1 MKMKHIHGLAG
12 NFPALVLWL
21 AVLPLAAFSQANYA
35 TPYTFTALAGN
46 TANGSADGT
55 NSAARFGTERRA
67 LRGHVPAAVAKLN
80 LRPIGRLPAT
90 NRLNLAIG
98 LPLRNNNALTKL
110 LQDMYDPASPRFR
123 HYLTPEQFTEQF
135 GPSKQ
140 DYEAVRQFAWKYS
153 LDVTVTHSNR
163 VLLDVA
169 GQVADI
175 ERAFQVT
182 LYTYQHPTEARR
194 FYAPD
199 VEPSVE
205 AGLAVLDISGLNN
218 YALPRPASHR
228 TSAATSAHP
237 ASGSGPGGSYKGKD
251 LRNAYAPGVTQT
263 GAGQMVGLAEF
274 EGFYAGDI
282 TTYETIAGLP
292 NVPIQVVLL
301 DGFNGIPVTTDL
313 GGIGEAE
320 LDIEAA
326 IGMAPGLSKV
336 VVFDAGPNTGY
347 PLNDILNAMAANT
360 NISQF
365 SFSWIG
371 WSPSATT
378 DNIFKQMALQ
388 GQSFFTAAGDGDSWA
403 NSVVFAGLSPEDWFW
418 PADDPY
424 VTSVGGTSLT
434 MSNSGASY
442 ASERVWNWGNV
453 PPGWGGSGYWGSGGG
468 ISASYPIPSWQ
479 KGLDM
484 SANRGSTT
492 MRNFPDVAMVA
503 ENLSGV
509 WQGSPTGGGYGT
521 SWATPLWAAFMAL
534 VNQEAAANGQPA
546 VGFLNPA
553 LYALGQSADYT
564 NNLNDI
570 TVGNNATATSGG
582 LYPAVPG
589 YDLCTGWGSPKGSN
603 LIHSLAVPQRLVIT
617 PNSALGFTGP
627 VGGPL
632 DPSALTYSLT
642 NRTGSLDWSLALDAA
657 WLTVSPTN
665 GTLLAGGAA
674 TVVTVTPNLLASNLL
689 AGCYTATLYF
699 TNLLDQSVQS
709 RQVALA
715 IVTLP
720 LITSQPTNQAVL
732 EGMTATFSVGTA
744 SNALLY
750 YQWQFDSGSGPS
762 NLTDGGRISGSATSS
777 LTIQNVSPGNVG
789 AYSVIVINA
798 AGPVT
803 SGNASLRIITGQA
816 PVIVSAPASQ
826 TLLPGATA
834 TFTVSAVGDQPLAY
848 FWQMNGT
855 NLANGGNL
863 SGSATSTLT
872 IRSATVLN
880 SGNYTVLITNS
891 FGSVTSAVAVLNLTG
906 VTSSGV
912 ALETLYSFTTNSFG
926 CLPFGGLIQAKNG
939 SFYGT
944 ATAGGSQGVGSGG
957 NYPPNG
963 SRPCAALVQGTNGL
977 LYGTA
982 SYGGANGDGT
992 VFRMTTNGVLSA
1004 AWSLNAATSGS
1015 VPYGG
1020 LVQGLDG
1027 NFYGTTFYGGTYFSP
1042 YLDGYGTV
1050 LKATASGSLTA
1061 IHSFDYEDGAYPS
1074 STLVQGVDGSFYGTA
1089 QNGGTNGGWGT
1100 LFKIT
1105 PAGILTPLFSFAN
1118 TNGAV
1123 PFAGLV
1129 QDSDGAF
1136 YGTTTAG
1143 GSSASAFAVPVPSDP
1158 GRPFTGADGAGTVF
1172 KLAADG
1178 TFTSLYSF
1186 TGGNDGGNC
1195 YGGLLLA
1202 SDGNLYGTTENG
1214 GVYGLGTVFR
1224 ITTDGTL
1231 ATLVSFDGY
1240 QGANPECTLIQGTD
1254 GHLYGTT
1261 QNGGTNGWG
1270 AIFRLSLDSPLQI
1283 TQQPLPQLAFAGDT
1297 VTFSVA
1303 TFGSLP
1309 VSCQW
1314 LKNGTNL
1321 SDGGNVSGS
1330 SSRTL
1335 TLTNLSVAD
1344 AALYSV
1350 VVSNVYGAVTSAG
1363 ARLEVIFSPPYLIS
1377 GPEAQTVL
1385 VGATVTFSVETAGDA
1400 LTFQW
1405 QENGTNLID
1414 GGNISGSATP
1424 TLTLAAVTV
1433 TNVGT
1438 YSVIL
1443 SNALDVVSS
1452 SSAALTVLPVNPPGT
1467 SLTSLHL
1474 FSGGGNPSN
1483 PHAGMIQG
1491 TDGNFYGT
1499 TVNGGA
1505 GFYGTAFKVGASG
1518 AVTNLHSFTNG
1529 VDGATPLAGL
1539 IQASDGNLYGASLQG
1554 VGASLGTL
1562 FRLTPANLFTTLH
1575 AFGGGDDGGNPL
1587 ASLVP
1592 GSDGNLY
1599 GTASTGGSNGMGTV
1613 FSLSTNGLF
1622 MPLWSFNSTNG
1633 SCPAGSLVQG
1643 SDGQLYGTTAAGG
1656 TQDLGTVFSLSTN
1669 GSFSSLVSFDYTAG
1683 AYPSN
1688 GLVQATDGAFYGTAS
1703 SGGTNGGWG
1712 TVFRLTANGT
1722 LTPLHSFNYEDG
1734 AYPVGGL
1741 VQATDG
1747 NLYGTTSQGGIGGQ
1761 GTVFQITTNGRL
1773 TTLIWFNGTNG
1784 ANPQG
1789 ALIQA
1794 RDGSFYGT
1802 AEFGRTGYNGAS
1814 GSGDGFVF
1822 RLILP
1827 LFLSN
1832 PFTQA
1837 SGTAT
1842 APYAASL
1849 STNAVTPAGD
1859 VLTFAK
1865 VGGPAWLNVATDGTL
1880 SGTPAVTDIGAN
1892 VFTVSLADTNG
1903 WSSTATMTITV
1914 VPAPLLAS
1922 LSVSQGTNLVLNWS
1936 GGQPPYSVQMATD
1949 LAGAAWQSIAGP
1961 MTNTTLLV
1969 TPSNAAAFYRIQ
1981 GQ

>member
-1 MKMKHIHGLAG
+1 MKTNIASLNRARRWFGAGLRAAVSG
-12 NFPALVLWL
+12 
-21 AVLPLAAFSQANYA
+21 AVLLLFT
-35 TPYTFTALAGN
+35 TP
-46 TANGSADGT
+46 GSGV
-55 NSAARFGTERRA
+55 ERQV
-67 LRGHVPAAVAKLN
+67 LPGHVPKAIARLGLMPV
-80 LRPIGRLPAT
+80 GRLPAA

-98 LPLRNNNALTKL
+98 LPLRNTNALNQL
-110 LQDMYDPASPRFR
+110 LRDLYDPASPQFR
-123 HYLTPEQFTEQF
+123 HYLTPEQFTERF
-135 GPSKQ
+135 GPTKE
-140 DYEAVRQFAWKYS
+140 DYDAVVQFAKS
-153 LDVTVTHSNR
+153 HGLDITARHSNR

-175 ERAFQVT
+175 EKAFQVT
-182 LYTYQHPTEARR
+182 LHTYQHPTERR
-194 FYAPD
+194 QFFAPD

-218 YALPRPASHR
+218 YFRPRPALHR
-228 TSAATSAHP
+228 TSATTSAGLG
-237 ASGSGPGGSYKGKD
+237 SGSGPGGNYMGKD
-251 LRNAYAPGVTQT
+251 FRNAYAPGVSLT
-263 GAGQMVGLAEF
+263 GAGQMVGLVAL

-282 TTYETIAGLP
+282 TTYETMAGLP

-301 DGFNGIPVTTDL
+301 DGFNGVPVTTDP
-313 GGIGEAE
+313 IGTAEASV
-320 LDIEAA
+320 DIEMA
-326 IGMAPGLSKV
+326 ISMAPGLSKV
-336 VVFDAGPNTGY
+336 VVFDAGPNNGV
-347 PLNDILNAMAANT
+347 LNDILNTMTANPQVKQL
-360 NISQF
+360 S
-365 SFSWIG
+365 SSWGG
-371 WSPSATT
+371 WSPSGTT
-378 DNIFKQMALQ
+378 DNIFKQMAAQ
-388 GQSFFTAAGDGDSWA
+388 GQSFFEAAGDGDSWA
-403 NSVVFAGLSPEDWFW
+403 NNVTLSTQFYGSWFW

-434 MSNSGASY
+434 MNGSGASY
-442 ASERVWNWGNV
+442 ASEKVWNDGND
-453 PPGWGGSGYWGSGGG
+453 PPGWDGSGYVGSGGG
-468 ISASYPIPSWQ
+468 ISAFYPIPSWQ

-492 MRNFPDVAMVA
+492 MRNYPDVAMSA
-503 ENLSGV
+503 ENHV
-509 WQGSPTGGGYGT
+509 IVANGSTSTGWWGT
-521 SWATPLWAAFMAL
+521 SFAAPLWAGFTAL
-534 VNQEAAANGQPA
+534 INQEAAANGQPA

-570 TVGNNATATSGG
+570 TVGNNATPTSGG

-603 LIHSLAVPQRLVIT
+603 LIHSLALPQRLVIA
-617 PNSALGFTGP
+617 PNSALVFTGP

-632 DPSALTYSLT
+632 NPSALGYSLAYSPT
-642 NRTGSLDWSLALDAA
+642 NQNPSLGWSLALDAD

-665 GTLLAGGAA
+665 GTLLTGGAA
-674 TVVTVTPNLLASNLL
+674 TVVAVTPNLLASNLV
-689 AGCYTATLYF
+689 AGSYTATLFF
-699 TNLLDQSVQS
+699 TNLLDESVQR

-715 IVTLP
+715 IVSLP

-732 EGMTATFSVGTA
+732 EGMTATFSVATA
-744 SNALLY
+744 TNALLY
-750 YQWQFDSGSGPS
+750 YQWQFDNGSGPT
-762 NLTDGGRISGSATSS
+762 NLTDGGGISGSATKS
-777 LTIQNVSPGNVG
+777 LTIKNVSPGNLG
-789 AYSVIVINA
+789 AYSVIVSNA
-798 AGPVT
+798 AGSVT
-803 SGNASLRIITGQA
+803 SGSASLTIITGQA

-834 TFTVSAVGDQPLAY
+834 TLTVSAVGDQPLAY
-848 FWQMNGT
+848 FWQMNET

-891 FGSVTSAVAVLNLTG
+891 FGSVTSAVAVLKLTG

-912 ALETLYSFTTNSFG
+912 ALETLYSFNTNSVG
-926 CLPFGGLIQAKNG
+926 CLPFGGLIQANNG
-939 SFYGT
+939 IFYGT
-944 ATAGGSQGVGSGG
+944 ASAGGSQGVGTVFHMDTNGVVKLV
-957 NYPPNG
+957 YAFPNG
-963 SRPCAALVQGTNGL
+963 INGNWPAEGSLPYAALVQGTNGL

-982 SYGGANGDGT
+982 VAGGSTGDGT
-992 VFRMTTNGVLSA
+992 VFRMSTNGTGTV
-1004 AWSLNAATSGS
+1004 AWSLTSGS
-1015 VPYGG
+1015 SGSAPYGG
-1020 LVQGLDG
+1020 LVQGRDG
-1027 NFYGTTFYGGTYFSP
+1027 NFYGTTRQIGAEGFGA
-1042 YLDGYGTV
+1042 LWLGYGTV
-1050 LKATASGSLTA
+1050 FKLTANGSLTA
-1061 IHSFDYEDGAYPS
+1061 IHSFSYEDGAYS
-1074 STLVQGVDGSFYGTA
+1074 ASTLVQDADGSFYGTT
-1089 QNGGTNGGWGT
+1089 QGGGTNGGWGT
-1100 LFKIT
+1100 IFRIT
-1105 PAGILTPLFSFAN
+1105 PTGILTSLFSFAN
-1118 TNGAV
+1118 TNGAL
-1123 PFAGLV
+1123 PFAGLA
-1129 QDSDGAF
+1129 QDSGGTF

-1143 GSSASAFAVPVPSDP
+1143 GAY
-1158 GRPFTGADGAGTVF
+1158 GAGTVF

-1186 TGGNDGGNC
+1186 TGGNDGSNC

-1202 SDGNLYGTTENG
+1202 SDGNLYGTAESG

-1224 ITTDGTL
+1224 ITTDGRL

-1261 QNGGTNGWG
+1261 QNGGANGWG
-1270 AIFRLSLDSPLQI
+1270 AIFRLSIDSPLQI
-1283 TQQPLPQLAFAGDT
+1283 TQQPQPQLAFAGDT
-1297 VTFSVA
+1297 VTFNVA

-1309 VSCQW
+1309 VSYQW

-1321 SDGGNVSGS
+1321 SDGGNLSGS

-1335 TLTNLSVAD
+1335 TLTNLSLAD
-1344 AALYSV
+1344 PAMYSV
-1350 VVSNVYGAVTSAG
+1350 VVSNVYGVVTSAG

-1385 VGATVTFSVETAGDA
+1385 VGATVTFSVEAAGDA

-1405 QENGTNLID
+1405 QENGTNLMD
-1414 GGNISGSATP
+1414 GGRISGSATP

-1433 TNVGT
+1433 TNAGT
-1438 YSVIL
+1438 YSVIV

-1452 SSAALTVLPVNPPGT
+1452 SSAVLTVLPVNPPGT
-1467 SLTSLHL
+1467 SLTSIRS
-1474 FSGGGNPSN
+1474 FSSGTTPFN
-1483 PHAGMIQG
+1483 PHAGVVQG

-1499 TVNGGA
+1499 TVDGGA
-1505 GFYGTAFKVGASG
+1505 GLYGTAFKLLASG
-1518 AVTNLHSFTNG
+1518 AVTVLHSFTNG
-1529 VDGATPLAGL
+1529 VDGANPFAGV
-1539 IQASDGNLYGASLQG
+1539 IQATDGKFYGASLEG
-1554 VGASLGTL
+1554 IGASFGTL
-1562 FRLTPANLFTTLH
+1562 FRMTSGGALTPLY
-1575 AFGGGDDGGNPL
+1575 AFGGGADGGNPL
-1587 ASLVP
+1587 ASLVQ

-1599 GTASTGGSNGMGTV
+1599 GTASTGGSNGVGTV
-1613 FSLSTNGLF
+1613 FSLNTNGLF
-1622 MPLWSFNSTNG
+1622 TPLWSFNATNG
-1633 SCPAGSLVQG
+1633 SSPAAPLVQG
-1643 SDGQLYGTTAAGG
+1643 RDGKLYGTTAAGG
-1656 TQDLGTVFSLSTN
+1656 AQDLGTVFSLTTN
-1669 GSFSSLVSFDYTAG
+1669 GMFNSLVSFDYTAG

-1688 GLVQATDGAFYGTAS
+1688 GVVQATDGAFYGTAS

-1761 GTVFQITTNGRL
+1761 GTVFQITTNGLL
-1773 TTLIWFNGTNG
+1773 TTLIWFNGPNG

-1802 AEFGRTGYNGAS
+1802 AEFGHTGYNGAA
-1814 GSGDGFVF
+1814 GSGDGLVF
-1822 RLILP
+1822 RLTLP

-1842 APYAASL
+1842 APYSGSL
-1849 STNAVTPAGD
+1849 STNAVSPAGD

-1865 VGGPAWLNVATDGTL
+1865 ASGPAWLNVATDGTL
-1880 SGTPAVTDIGAN
+1880 SGTPGVADLGVN

-1914 VPAPLLAS
+1914 VPLPSIAIS
-1922 LSVSQGTNLVLNWS
+1922 TQGTNIVLSWS
-1936 GGQPPYSVQMATD
+1936 GGQPPYWVQMATD
-1949 LAGAAWQSIAGP
+1949 LAGAAWQTVAGP

-1969 TPSNAAAFYRIQ
+1969 TPTNAAAFYRVGVEQ
-1981 GQ
+1981 